1 MHQEGC
7 FEDGN
12 SLMARSNGRALVP
25 VEGGCRVF
33 LSYLT
38 ITHLVEKASIG
49 QIKLTLIY
57 IEPSEEAAR
66 YPRSRHG
73 RLHKRAQEGRSGRNG
88 SVSPKKRRRRK
99 PNGTNGACS
108 RPIAGHKEASRL
120 GWDLI
125 ALPKS
130 SRVAS

>member
-1 MHQEGC
+1 MHHEGC

-12 SLMARSNGRALVP
+12 SLIARSNGRALVP

-57 IEPSEEAAR
+57 VEPSERAANGIHVQDMADYTNARKKVAQGEMEAFLPTSSGTAS
-66 YPRSRHG
+66 PRI
-73 RLHKRAQEGRSGRNG
+73 L
-88 SVSPKKRRRRK
+88 
-99 PNGTNGACS
+99 T
-108 RPIAGHKEASRL
+108 
-120 GWDLI
+120 
-125 ALPKS
+125 AL
-130 SRVAS
+130 A